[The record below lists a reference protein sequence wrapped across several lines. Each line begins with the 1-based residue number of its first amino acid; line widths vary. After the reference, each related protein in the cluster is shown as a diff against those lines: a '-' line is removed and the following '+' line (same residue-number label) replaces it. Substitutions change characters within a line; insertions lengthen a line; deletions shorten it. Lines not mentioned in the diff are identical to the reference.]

1 MVDAIATVAV
11 VMVGTQGGWL
21 LTVAVWLLGGTKA
34 SQHVLE
40 WSHTVLS
47 GHKHCTGRF
56 TQRCERAARVS
67 NIRGG

>member
-11 VMVGTQGGWL
+11 VMVETQGGWL

-40 WSHTVLS
+40 WSHTVLG
-47 GHKHCTGRF
+47 GHKHRNGRF
-56 TQRCERAARVS
+56 TQRCECTQRV
-67 NIRGG
+67 